1 MAQFNRYCQDLAASL
16 DDRRVSMRQRLSLV
30 FVLPDLL
37 AALLLSGCK
46 ASTAA
51 GGQSAGPSGGAPITS
66 TSTVGG
72 AGSAGCPTSNTTTFA
87 KTKFVLHSGLAFG
100 AFHRY
105 IYKPLRAGQF
115 RSGTHG
121 RIGAFVKAG
130 LAALFIKHEVRLA
143 YEDAKANP
151 TLCKV
156 IAAPLQAVG
165 DKISAAVTA
174 LKGGDTSGI
183 GSLEQ
188 SVQDAKNKAASNGTA
203 IQENPNAPL
212 H

>member
-1 MAQFNRYCQDLAASL
+1 MNR
-16 DDRRVSMRQRLSLV
+16 RLSLV
-30 FVLPDLL
+30 IVLPLLL

-46 ASTAA
+46 ASTSA
-51 GGQSAGPSGGAPITS
+51 GGNSAAPSGGAAVASSS
-66 TSTVGG
+66 TNSG
-72 AGSAGCPTSNTTTFA
+72 AQSAGCPASNTATFA

-115 RSGTHG
+115 HSGSHG
-121 RIGAFVKAG
+121 RFSAFVKAG
-130 LAALFIKHEVRLA
+130 LAALFVKHEVRLA

-156 IAAPLQAVG
+156 IAVPLQAVG
-165 DKISAAVTA
+165 NKISAAVTA
-174 LKGGDTSGI
+174 LKGGDSSGI

-188 SVQDAKNKAASNGTA
+188 SVQDAKSKAASNGTA
-203 IQENPNAPL
+203 IVEDANAPL